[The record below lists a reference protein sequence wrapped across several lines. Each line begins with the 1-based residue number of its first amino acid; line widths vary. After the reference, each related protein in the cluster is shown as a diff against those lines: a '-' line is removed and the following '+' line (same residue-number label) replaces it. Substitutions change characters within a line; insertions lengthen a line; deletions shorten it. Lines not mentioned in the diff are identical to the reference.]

1 MSHPL
6 PNEAAAY
13 YSRYIDLIPEDE
25 ILAVLKA
32 QLRDTAVFLS
42 GISDE
47 QSLHRYEPDKW
58 TIREVMN
65 HVNDGERIFL
75 SRALWF
81 ARGFKEAL
89 PGFDQDVGVAGSA
102 ANEMSWSGLKE
113 EFANVRK
120 STISFFENLTAEAW
134 LRTGIA
140 SDNKFTVNA
149 LAYIIAGH
157 VAHHRKVIAERYL

>member
-25 ILAVLKA
+25 ILAVLKS
-32 QLRDTAVFLS
+32 QLQDTAAFLS

-47 QSLHRYEPDKW
+47 QSLHQYEQDKW
-58 TIREVMN
+58 TIRQVMN

-75 SRALWF
+75 IRALWF
-81 ARGFKEAL
+81 ARGFEEPL
-89 PGFDQDVGVAGSA
+89 PGFDQDVCVAGAA
-102 ANEMSWSGLKE
+102 ANEMSWPSLKE
-113 EFANVRK
+113 EFVHVRK
-120 STISFFENLTAEAW
+120 STISFFENLSSEAW